1 MLHGAKGPG
10 SGDGSPHGRFIGHLF
25 VGGPFGVDFR
35 VCTGELGNFGAGG
48 SRVAGDH
55 PAPRLVQPLGN
66 RLVAQHQLFHSI
78 HPFSALGAKKPTSRP
93 HRGTVEVS
101 VTAHGTTRI
110 AASKHRPF
118 AGYWHIPPQITAGIP
133 SGPTGKSRSA
143 QLLGRELRRPARR
156 PVFSFPGLSVD
167 AHWMATF
174 LRQRIFYI
182 GDIID
187 DAGEVVNWFFVG
199 ECLNSTVFA
208 VSKTSHRDVFD
219 G

>member
-1 MLHGAKGPG
+1 METTAIVSK
-10 SGDGSPHGRFIGHLF
+10 RTA
-25 VGGPFGVDFR
+25 VR
-35 VCTGELGNFGAGG
+35 T
-48 SRVAGDH
+48 SRVIQLGDFTSSTGFQL
-55 PAPRLVQPLGN
+55 RLTILRP
-66 RLVAQHQLFHSI
+66 S
-78 HPFSALGAKKPTSRP
+78 GAEYR
-93 HRGTVEVS
+93 
-101 VTAHGTTRI
+101 
-110 AASKHRPF
+110 
-118 AGYWHIPPQITAGIP
+118 AGIP

-143 QLLGRELRRPARR
+143 QLLVRELRRPARR